1 MIKPRKTM
9 ERRVPPMR
17 NRMTATVV
25 MGLALAVL
33 LMLSGT
39 DVSAQVEK
47 MSKDELKAMLGK
59 PELVVIDVRQA
70 GDLVKSNLK
79 IKGAVREDPKQDIKS
94 WADKYSKNREIVLYC
109 A

>member
-1 MIKPRKTM
+1 M
-9 ERRVPPMR
+9 ERRVQPMN
-17 NRMTATVV
+17 NRVIAVIGA
-25 MGLALAVL
+25 GLMLGIL
-33 LMLSGT
+33 LLLSGT

-47 MSKDELKAMLGK
+47 MSKEELKAMLGK

-79 IKGAVREDPKQDIKS
+79 IKGAVREDPRQDIKS
-94 WADKYSKNREIVLYC
+94 WADKYSKDREIVLYC